1 MKQLAHL
8 FRVVILIV
16 LACIPLAQV
25 TRPLYAVI
33 EGIILFMIAL
43 LVIPE

>member
-25 TRPLYAVI
+25 TSPLYAAI
-33 EGIILFMIAL
+33 QGIILFMIAL
-43 LVIPE
+43 ISIPE